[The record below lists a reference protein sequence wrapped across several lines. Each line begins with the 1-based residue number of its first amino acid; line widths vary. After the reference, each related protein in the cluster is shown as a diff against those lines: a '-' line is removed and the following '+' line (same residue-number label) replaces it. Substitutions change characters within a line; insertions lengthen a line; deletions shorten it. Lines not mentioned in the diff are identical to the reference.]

1 MINIPK
7 RFKKMDAGDYVCKII
22 KTEIAPNKYQEPC
35 LWLHLDIVEGK
46 YTGYFDIIYRNRL
59 TRGIDSYP
67 CVYSQNMS
75 NYSIK
80 FFKQLLKVIIASN
93 PDYVCTC
100 EDGKEWNEKELEGL
114 LVGVTFEEHK
124 FTNSRGRQ
132 QINLLPM
139 RFKDVNIVREEN
151 RQREAEEQAAN
162 SSTEVEESDNVEEV
176 RTGDAGTKEIIN
188 QIEESI

>member
-22 KTEIAPNKYQEPC
+22 KVEIAPNKFQEPC

-46 YTGYFDIIYRNRL
+46 YAGYFSTIYQNRQM
-59 TRGIDSYP
+59 RGNNSYP

-80 FFKQLLKVIIASN
+80 FFKQLLKLLIASN

-114 LVGVTFEEHK
+114 LIGVTFEEHR
-124 FTNSRGRQ
+124 FTNGRGRQ
-132 QINLLPM
+132 QINLIPA
-139 RFKDVNIVREEN
+139 RFKDVNITRQEIAQCEEK
-151 RQREAEEQAAN
+151 EKAEEQ
-162 SSTEVEESDNVEEV
+162 EKVEEEISNNEILNEE
-176 RTGDAGTKEIIN
+176 TKAEEIVN
-188 QIEESI
+188 QIESSM

>member
-7 RFKKMDAGDYVCKII
+7 RFKKMEAGDYVCKII
-22 KTEIAPNKYQEPC
+22 KAEIAPNKYQEPC
-35 LWLHLDIVEGK
+35 LWLYLDIAEGQ
-46 YTGYFDIIYRNRL
+46 YTGYFDIIYQNRQNRNNN
-59 TRGIDSYP
+59 SYP

-80 FFKQLLKVIIASN
+80 FFKQLLRTIINSN

-100 EDGKEWNEKELEGL
+100 QDGQEWNEQELVGL
-114 LVGVTFEEHK
+114 LVGVTFEEHQ

-139 RFKDVNIVREEN
+139 RFKDVDIVRQETLQDNKEEIN
-151 RQREAEEQAAN
+151 N
-162 SSTEVEESDNVEEV
+162 EEV
-176 RTGDAGTKEIIN
+176 VNNEETDIN
-188 QIEESI
+188 EEVSSEEE